1 MKFNTPR
8 SPARLQGDPL
18 SVKGGL
24 SLGRGGYLGSWCL
37 PDAPLSAS
45 LADRD
50 SLTLVGGVG
59 YATRFGEVSAARTT
73 LDALFLCAGLGW

>member
-1 MKFNTPR
+1 MKFTTPR
-8 SPARLQGDPL
+8 CLCLFGGFPL
-18 SVKGGL
+18 LEKGGI

-37 PDAPLSAS
+37 PYAPLSAS

-73 LDALFLCAGLGW
+73 LDALLLCAGLGW